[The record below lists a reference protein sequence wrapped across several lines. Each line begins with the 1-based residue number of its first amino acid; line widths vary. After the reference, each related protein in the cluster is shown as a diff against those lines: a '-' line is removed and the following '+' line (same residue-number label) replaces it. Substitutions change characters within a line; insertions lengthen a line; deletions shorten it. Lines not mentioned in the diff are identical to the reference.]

1 LQFGRPPAISIKFF
15 YRDRGR
21 WDLMRFLPF
30 RALLVLVV
38 LPPVMYLLAIQGAES
53 VLTGHYLKIL
63 ERYVP
68 GDPQPLLT
76 GRTALE
82 DALQENIG
90 RLYQEDPLL
99 SRGVFLTVVVKT
111 STGRR
116 IYPPVY
122 LGPETDLADRSP
134 VEVASW
140 NYALLDEGL
149 VVAAR
154 VNINQNTLVANA
166 ILAGC
171 LMVALAGLGALYR
184 RGTRRQAKEEAKH
197 ALEIEHWRSREE
209 AQRNML
215 ASMKTDNAGLLK
227 QIDKIKSEM
236 ERERSAANRNE
247 EELFDEMAQLE
258 AQLQDYLTQ
267 QKEQAVLIAD
277 LEDQLERFNR
287 VRQQQSAH
295 QSRTAD
301 AWRKRF
307 ASLYKDTV
315 VADRAVK
322 GFANLSE
329 ALQIKAEEVIHQLNA
344 DPEVVAVKR
353 KLFQPK
359 GRETVFEI
367 VFARKGRLYFRR
379 NKNRQ
384 VEVLA
389 IGTKNDQGRD
399 LGFLNRRGAEI
410 ER

>member
-1 LQFGRPPAISIKFF
+1 
-15 YRDRGR
+15 
-21 WDLMRFLPF
+21 MRFLPF
-30 RALLVLVV
+30 RALLGLVV

-53 VLTGHYLKIL
+53 ALDGRYQKIL
-63 ERYVP
+63 ARYIP
-68 GDPQPLLT
+68 GDTQPLLT
-76 GRTALE
+76 GRITLE

-90 RLYQEDPLL
+90 RLYQEDSLL
-99 SRGVFLTVVVKT
+99 SRGVLLTVVVRT
-111 STGRR
+111 SKGRR

-122 LGPETDLADRSP
+122 LGPETDPVDRSP
-134 VEVASW
+134 VEVASR

-149 VVAAR
+149 VVASR

-171 LMVALAGLGALYR
+171 LIVALAGLGALYR
-184 RGTRRQAKEEAKH
+184 RGTRQQVKEEEKYTR
-197 ALEIEHWRSREE
+197 EIEHWRTREE
-209 AQRNML
+209 AQRTML
-215 ASMKTDNAGLLK
+215 ASMKTDNTSLLK

-258 AQLQDYLTQ
+258 AQLQDYLAQ
-267 QKEQAVLIAD
+267 QQAQAGLIAD

-287 VRQQQSAH
+287 ARQQQAAH
-295 QSRTAD
+295 HSRAAD

-307 ASLYKDTV
+307 TSLYKDTI

-322 GFANLSE
+322 GFAKLSE

-359 GRETVFEI
+359 GRETVFEV

-399 LGFLNRRGAEI
+399 LGFLNRLSAEI